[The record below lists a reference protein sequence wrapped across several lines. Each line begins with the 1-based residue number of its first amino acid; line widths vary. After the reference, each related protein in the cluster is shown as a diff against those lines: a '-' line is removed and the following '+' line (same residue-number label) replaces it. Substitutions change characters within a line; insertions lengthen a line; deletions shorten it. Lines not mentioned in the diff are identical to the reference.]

1 MSFMYINPGYAEW
14 LDCNGATTV
23 ENVKYNPFSGV
34 GFYGG
39 STDQSVAL
47 PEIPTEIYVH
57 VSAYI
62 DLSKSSNG
70 RLIISTGNDNEFDL
84 QETWGRWELSLK
96 CNNSRIKTMSVTE
109 ANLKL
114 DGMNEILFHGKAG
127 VNEAGLYSWTIN
139 GVEVIAENRSV
150 SFIKDSTYAT
160 NSDAVVL
167 YSSNTRVVLSN
178 VIVSDAEVG
187 REEKVVVL
195 PIASIDTDM
204 TPNDDGSYSA
214 SAAGQRFLQ
223 TIDAS
228 ALINSYGGESAVT
241 GLFLF
246 GNPAYTTGAG
256 LTKAIACGG
265 KDGTIVD
272 FAPATLKIDA
282 ASKALIGSKVSMTLE
297 DLHGYQFGWR
307 AGV

>member
-1 MSFMYINPGYAEW
+1 MSFTYINPGYAEW
-14 LDCNGATTV
+14 LDGKGGTTV
-23 ENVKYNPFSGV
+23 ESVKYNPFSGV

-39 STDQSVAL
+39 NVDQSVVL

-57 VSAYI
+57 LMAYI

-84 QETWGRWELSLK
+84 QETWGRWELNFK
-96 CNNSRIKTMSVTE
+96 CNNSRIKTMDVTE
-109 ANLKL
+109 AHLKL

-127 VNEAGLYSWTIN
+127 ENEAGLYSWTIN
-139 GVEVIAENRSV
+139 GVEVIAEKRSV

-160 NSDAVVL
+160 NSDAVAL

-178 VIVSDAEVG
+178 VIISDAEVG

-195 PIASIDTDM
+195 PIASIETDM
-204 TPNDDGSYSA
+204 TLNDDGSYSA

-223 TIDAS
+223 TIDTS
-228 ALINSYGGESAVT
+228 ALRDLYGGESAVT
-241 GLFLF
+241 GLYLS

-272 FAPATLKIDA
+272 IATATLKTDT
-282 ASKALIGSKVSMTLE
+282 ASKALIGGRVSMTLE
-297 DLHGYQFGWR
+297 DLQGYQFGWR